1 MYQALYRKWRP
12 KVFEDVVSQDHIVE
26 TLKNQ
31 IANNKIAHAYLFCGS
46 RGTGKTS
53 TAKIFARAV
62 NCLNPINGN
71 PCNECEACKAM
82 LSGST
87 FDVVEM
93 DGASNRK
100 IDDIRNVI
108 DEVVYAPGDVKYKVY
123 ILDEVHML
131 TTEAFNA
138 LLKTLEEPPGY
149 VIFILATTEFHKVP
163 ATIVSRCQKFDFKRI
178 TYKDTAK
185 RLEQVAR
192 EDNINI
198 TPAAVNLLA
207 KAAEGSLRDGL
218 SKLDQCL
225 ALGIDNIDYKDVANV
240 IGASDPEYLE
250 NLCEAI
256 IDENLPEAL
265 SLLNKGVNLGMNVL
279 RLFTDVADYMR
290 DVMIVK
296 TAGDV
301 SMIMNT
307 ADEVI
312 AKYRELS
319 EKVPLNRI
327 LNIIEVL
334 FDSQNKAKYLPSPQI
349 AFETALLKIS
359 AKQTDRDLDMILNRL
374 EALEE
379 KFARGITVTTAPV
392 SQPAI
397 NVQTQTEPEIVPE
410 PESAPEPE
418 ENIEP
423 ETVPES
429 EQQNEPEEEYEY
441 PYSDDEYSDDYS
453 GYESYLNSMELE
465 NQPDINV
472 YGELSSEETP
482 VSEIPEIEEQA
493 SNETVSEEISQPEPE
508 KIAYDADS
516 EAVIKEIISDK
527 DGFIKSIESKD
538 FGFAN
543 IVSMAEFT
551 MENGFLTLV
560 FALKSYGD
568 MAINNGYDKFI
579 AESVKKKYGCAITV
593 KIKSDEDAV
602 LEEKNTEDPLDSLI
616 GFMEDNQI
624 TFNLE

>member
-62 NCLNPINGN
+62 NCLNPVNGN

-87 FDVVEM
+87 FDIVEM

-185 RLEQVAR
+185 RLEQVAK

-256 IDENLPEAL
+256 VNEDLPKAL

-279 RLFTDVADYMR
+279 RLFTDVVDYMR

-307 ADEVI
+307 ADEVV
-312 AKYRELS
+312 AKYREHAD
-319 EKVPLNRI
+319 KVPLNRI

-379 KFARGITVTTAPV
+379 KVAKGITVNTVSVAQPV
-392 SQPAI
+392 EAI
-397 NVQTQTEPEIVPE
+397 RQEEPVFK
-410 PESAPEPE
+410 
-418 ENIEP
+418 P
-423 ETVPES
+423 ETVISVENSQKETEEPVSEENSAVVEETVQPEQPAEETVS
-429 EQQNEPEEEYEY
+429 EEEYEY
-441 PYSDDEYSDDYS
+441 PYSDEEDYSDDYG

-465 NQPDINV
+465 APPVDFAPEEN
-472 YGELSSEETP
+472 YTESAAELEN
-482 VSEIPEIEEQA
+482 EIPSEAEEKAEI
-493 SNETVSEEISQPEPE
+493 N
-508 KIAYDADS
+508 ADS
-516 EAVIKEIISDK
+516 EAVVKEIISAK
-527 DGFIKSIESKD
+527 DEFIKSMDSVD

-543 IVSMAEFT
+543 IISKADFT
-551 MENGFLTLV
+551 IENGFLTLV
-560 FALKSYGD
+560 FNVKSYGD
-568 MAINNGYDKFI
+568 MAVNNGYDKVI
-579 AESVKKKYGCAITV
+579 AEAVKKKYGIVITV

-602 LEEKNTEDPLDSLI
+602 VEEKNTEDPLETLI

-624 TFNLE
+624 TFSLE